1 MLGKCSTADL
11 KLYLLHV
18 LLCLLYMFKLAMTSQ
33 ETLSGNMLW
42 TVLYIFLDT
51 REGSKNHM
59 MWLMQSK

>member
-33 ETLSGNMLW
+33 ETLSGNMLCA
-42 TVLYIFLDT
+42 VYIL
-51 REGSKNHM
+51 RYKGR
-59 MWLMQSK
+59 